1 MYYCLFTEEACMF
14 CNNIGKHT
22 VKSVKDSGK
31 IIVMSDNSKWEVYS
45 LDKFTS
51 KAWGFADRVTVKSD
65 IGSKF
70 RIERKTRNGKI
81 EKVRATF
88 VN

>member
-1 MYYCLFTEEACMF
+1 
-14 CNNIGKHT
+14 
-22 VKSVKDSGK
+22 
-31 IIVMSDNSKWEVYS
+31 MSDNSKWEVYS